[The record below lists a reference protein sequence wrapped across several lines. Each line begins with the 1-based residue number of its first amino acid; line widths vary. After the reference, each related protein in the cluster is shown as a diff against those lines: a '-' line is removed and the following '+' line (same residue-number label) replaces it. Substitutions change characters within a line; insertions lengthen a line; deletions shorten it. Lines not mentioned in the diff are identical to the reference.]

1 MLLHS
6 PIRDVY
12 LCIQGFDSRLA
23 CRICNNTVQS
33 RIRADGPSAHWE
45 RRRRGGKNVKGR
57 KGSRKEAQGRKD
69 KLERKTQKARKETT
83 EKQTLADNDFSLT
96 KRAQMWQRLVFICS
110 EDNGSGLFHCSPT
123 RSSCSAPCT

>member
-33 RIRADGPSAHWE
+33 SIRADGLSAHRE
-45 RRRRGGKNVKGR
+45 RRRCRERDKERKKGGKEDREKRHRRG
-57 KGSRKEAQGRKD
+57 KKEVREKTS
-69 KLERKTQKARKETT
+69 KRERETQKARRRE
-83 EKQTLADNDFSLT
+83 L
-96 KRAQMWQRLVFICS
+96 
-110 EDNGSGLFHCSPT
+110 
-123 RSSCSAPCT
+123 

>member
-45 RRRRGGKNVKGR
+45 RRRKRWKECERKKGR
-57 KGSRKEAQGRKD
+57 NGSRKEAKGRKD
-69 KLERKTQKARKETT
+69 EPERKTQKARKETI
-83 EKQTLADNDFSLT
+83 EKQTL
-96 KRAQMWQRLVFICS
+96 C
-110 EDNGSGLFHCSPT
+110 G
-123 RSSCSAPCT
+123 